1 MPAWLPPL
9 AAAILAVAILN
20 AAWLAQRLRGRPD
33 NWQGRFLKELRRWDG
48 RLPDELRAVRPS
60 AAKRKAGDP

>member
-9 AAAILAVAILN
+9 AAAVLAVAILN

-33 NWQGRFLKELRRWDG
+33 NWHGRFLKELRRWDG
-48 RLPDELRAVRPS
+48 RLPDELRR
-60 AAKRKAGDP
+60 